1 MNKDWLVLVNRL
13 SSRMKRNAQSCR
25 NVSFSAFHMPSI
37 IGTTLLGSSLID
49 TDIQKTCCWLDCQA
63 ATSFCPPLPLHT
75 ETSCAVAS
83 GPMRLNTCTPQ
94 RRALESL
101 VRMNRSLRTRRIE
114 KSTNFDSTDKMR
126 FLCGVT
132 RSSLLS

>member
-63 ATSFCPPLPLHT
+63 ASCSKWSDEAEFMYTST
-75 ETSCAVAS
+75 ESA
-83 GPMRLNTCTPQ
+83 REL
-94 RRALESL
+94 
-101 VRMNRSLRTRRIE
+101 
-114 KSTNFDSTDKMR
+114 STNEQITENATD
-126 FLCGVT
+126 
-132 RSSLLS
+132 